1 MNKQELSD
9 RYRGYIGCLNRQDWP
24 ALGEFVDH
32 DVHYNGQRIGL
43 SGYRRMLEND
53 FRAIPDLRFTIDLLI
68 TDPPQ
73 VAARLCFD
81 YTPVGELFGV
91 PVNGRRIQF
100 TENVFYAFRQG
111 RVWNVHSVIDKAAVA
126 SQINPAEL
134 KDG

>member
-9 RYRGYIGCLNRQDWP
+9 RYRGYIDCLNRQDWP

-43 SGYRRMLEND
+43 SGYRRMLEYD

-81 YTPVGELFGV
+81 CTPVGELFGV

>member
-9 RYRGYIGCLNRQDWP
+9 RYRGYIDCLNRQDWP

-81 YTPVGELFGV
+81 CTPVGELFGV